1 MTKVM
6 IKTIF
11 ISVGL
16 FFMSCSNTVREVAEP
31 ISQVERSESSRRHWS
46 SVVVN
51 KETTLVIIKN
61 DTVKL
66 KTSPKQWAKIT
77 TVVNKINLS
86 ELANLKV
93 PQDARQHEFD
103 GAPIVSLSLQD
114 NKGGEVYYSPSY
126 DASKAPAM
134 IYELD
139 SLLSS
144 LVSE

>member
-103 GAPIVSLSLQD
+103 GKTHCVFKFAR
-114 NKGGEVYYSPSY
+114 
-126 DASKAPAM
+126 
-134 IYELD
+134 
-139 SLLSS
+139 
-144 LVSE
+144 